1 MRPTPTM
8 LILAAALAASA
19 NAEMVLIVRVYDYTR
34 VSDKII
40 RKAEEVARRI
50 YQKAGVET
58 EWIHCPAVPGEEGR
72 FPACRRPMS
81 GTDVILHIL
90 PEAMEVRGLSRDAFG
105 YALPDAGGLPARHA
119 YVFLHRVDEA
129 VRRSRRTARCI
140 SREVLLGYV
149 VAHEIGHLLLGPNSH
164 SGCGVMRG
172 RWSAEDLREMEL
184 GQVVFLAEEAR
195 VMQRQVEER
204 AGITYS
210 VPGTQFP

>member
-1 MRPTPTM
+1 M

-119 YVFLHRVDEA
+119 YVFLHRVDET

-149 VAHEIGHLLLGPNSH
+149 VGPNSH